1 MDLGLRG
8 KVAVV
13 TGASRGMGLATVRA
27 LVDEGVKVV
36 AGARRPG
43 EDLAALGDAVIP
55 VAVDLSTP
63 DGPGSLVQRAID
75 EHGGL
80 DLLVNNVGGADVNF
94 GPPHEL
100 TDEVWAKA
108 IDLNVMSAVR
118 AIRLAVPSM
127 TERGGGA
134 VVSVSSVNG
143 FLPEPDAPAYSAAKA
158 ALVSFSKTC
167 SKSYGGIGIRFNVVS
182 PGFTATDMWVGDG
195 GVADQ
200 VAGQTGGDRDAVIE
214 EASAMS
220 PLGRFAAAEEIASVI
235 VVLCS
240 DATAAVSGADWVVDG
255 GLTPTT

>member
-1 MDLGLRG
+1 MELGLRG

-27 LVDEGVKVV
+27 LVAEGVKVV
-36 AGARRPG
+36 AGARHPG
-43 EDLAALGDAVIP
+43 ADLEVLGDGVTP

-63 DGPGSLVQRAID
+63 EGPGSLVQRAID
-75 EHGGL
+75 EHGGV
-80 DLLVNNVGGADVNF
+80 DLLVNNVGGSDVNF

-108 IDLNVMSAVR
+108 MDLNFMSAVR
-118 AIRLAVPSM
+118 AIRRAVPSM

-134 VVSVSSVNG
+134 VVSVSSING

-167 SKSYGGIGIRFNVVS
+167 SKAYGGIGIRFNVVS
-182 PGFTATDMWVGDG
+182 PGLTATDMWVGDG

-200 VAGQTGGDRDAVIE
+200 VAEQTGGDRHAVIE
-214 EASAMS
+214 EASAMA
-220 PLGRFAAAEEIASVI
+220 PLGRFAEPEEIAR
-235 VVLCS
+235 VVTMLCS
-240 DATAAVSGADWVVDG
+240 AATSAVTGADWVVDG
-255 GLTPTT
+255 GVTPTT

>member
-1 MDLGLRG
+1 MDLGLQG
-8 KVAVV
+8 KIAVV
-13 TGASRGMGLATVRA
+13 TGGSRGMGLATVRA

-36 AGARRPG
+36 AGARSRG
-43 EDLAALGDAVIP
+43 ADLEALGEAVTP
-55 VAVDLSTP
+55 VSVDLSTP
-63 DGPGSLVQRAID
+63 DGPGALVQRAID

-100 TDEVWAKA
+100 TDELWSRT
-108 IDLNVMSAVR
+108 IDLNFLSAVR
-118 AIRLAVPSM
+118 AIRAAVPSM

-167 SKSYGGIGIRFNVVS
+167 SKAYGGIGIRFNVVS
-182 PGFTATDMWVGDG
+182 PGFTATDMWVGEG

-200 VAGQTGGDRDAVIE
+200 VAAQTGGDRDAVIE
-214 EASAMS
+214 EASAMA
-220 PLGRFAAAEEIASVI
+220 PLGRFTNPEEIASV
-235 VVLCS
+235 VVLLCS
-240 DATAAVSGADWVVDG
+240 DATSAVTGADWVVDG